1 MADTSLGTAVLRTK
15 LDATGLKTGLTQA
28 KTETEKFAA
37 DSVTAVKGIGA
48 AIGAVAASQGLRA
61 YIGFMRSAAVEAQ
74 QATASAALFQ
84 KALQRNNQS
93 ASDGAAMVQRLAD
106 KFGVVNSVVEES
118 ATFMLRQGAS
128 IDDVERALTA
138 AGASAAAAGFDI
150 STAFNNVGVAVAT
163 GRSQLLETSG
173 IVANLGPVAQ
183 AYAKSVGKTVEQL
196 TQQELIQAR
205 VNAIY
210 EETKSE
216 IEDVDILL
224 KGLPKS
230 QAEVTREFTRFRQSA
245 GDLAQA
251 VIVPL
256 NNALSGALRVIND
269 LPEPVKQG
277 AIAMAGAATAGIAL
291 ATGITAIKTAL
302 NGLSALGLLSFG
314 PAGWIVLGVA
324 AVAGLAVALSGQP
337 SSLDRAVQNAQKAL
351 SGGDKT
357 SMVSA
362 LDDVVSKLEGSV
374 KTAFQNLRDDI
385 AGTADD
391 AVEAAAKTARAFA
404 MMDELVAAQKRVTA
418 AQSAYDEAIRSNRG
432 LGASGVAVDAEG
444 RVAFDVDRELQSIKD
459 KLFAMGEAA
468 VVPFVK
474 FNEELR
480 RFELTAPADVLA
492 GLLDPEGVRRVVE
505 GTTTTVQNIYAGA
518 KSALHAAENE
528 LAAAQADLNARLA
541 RINEPIPGTPTP
553 TPTTPSTG
561 TPDAKRTWQMV
572 LDDLDRAGK
581 EAMRRAAFEGTD
593 EAFREAARKRVTLID
608 DAITEAL
615 TTFYGQ
621 VSPQELGALAAR
633 RARAE
638 HEARIPVAAGTPPDP
653 AGLAALKAQA
663 DAIMA
668 DTLQANRDA
677 RLQEL
682 RETLAHNSSLRQ
694 QALAI
699 MADTRQAQADARAAE
714 EAQRAYVDSLNDSEA
729 ELGRWLATADRL
741 TVSIKAANDETAR
754 MGLFADALKKY
765 GSGREGLAGTSAA
778 DRTGGRFPDRD
789 AAAAMLRDTV
799 VATVDAFR
807 EGKVG
812 VAEVQ
817 AAVDAWTS
825 VMPQSVK
832 AINELTEGILQLD
845 RAAQDAARTA
855 MQNELAPLWTPSSGT
870 LPIVKDFTHKFERS
884 LRDGWK
890 APGDASNGVQ
900 RSNVITWQDAQRTLQ
915 AQEDAAA
922 AAAKAQQDAADRF
935 ASTVISAGFSF
946 GDAAVKAFQD
956 GDIVGVIRAGLSGA
970 GSIFSGLDAKDSNI
984 LGTIGLFGGTLG
996 IGSLIAGGLGL
1007 IGTLI
1012 GALTGGGREA
1022 EERRRD
1028 EASRARSVPAVN
1040 INFTVNQ
1047 SNTYN
1052 GAPRDPANEQAFARQ
1067 ADTLF
1072 ESIYR
1077 RHLGPRLD
1085 RIEQRLG
1092 IAGA

>member
-1 MADTSLGTAVLRTK
+1 MADASLGKAVLHTQ
-15 LDATGLKTGLTQA
+15 LDTAGLRTGLAQAQAETQ
-28 KTETEKFAA
+28 KFSQDA
-37 DSVTAVKGIGA
+37 VTRFKGIGA

-230 QAEVTREFTRFRQSA
+230 QAEVTREVTKFRQSA
-245 GDLAQA
+245 GDLAQK

-351 SGGDKT
+351 SGGDKN

-374 KTAFQNLRDDI
+374 KTAFKNLRDDI

-391 AVEAAAKTARAFA
+391 AVEAATKTARAFG
-404 MMDELVAAQKRVTA
+404 MMDELIAAQKRLTA

-432 LGASGVAVDAEG
+432 LGVSGVAVDADG

-474 FNEELR
+474 FNEELH

-492 GLLDPEGVRRVVE
+492 GVLDPDGVRRVVE
-505 GTTTTVQNIYAGA
+505 GTTTTVQNIYA
-518 KSALHAAENE
+518 SAASAMRSAENE
-528 LAAAQADLNARLA
+528 VTAAQTALDALLAKINAPLSTTT
-541 RINEPIPGTPTP
+541 PPPTPTP
-553 TPTTPSTG
+553 TPTSAGGVAT
-561 TPDAKRTWQMV
+561 RTWQMV

-593 EAFREAARKRVTLID
+593 EAFREAARKRVALID

-633 RARAE
+633 RAQAE
-638 HEARIPVAAGTPPDP
+638 HEARIPVAAGTPPVP
-653 AGLAALKAQA
+653 AGLANLKAQA

-682 RETLAHNSSLRQ
+682 RETLAHNSALRQ

-699 MADTRQAQADARAAE
+699 MADTNQAQAEARAAE

-729 ELGRWLATADRL
+729 ELGRWLNTAGRL
-741 TVSIKAANDETAR
+741 TLAIKAANDETAR
-754 MGLFADALKKY
+754 MGLFADALAKY
-765 GSGREGLAGTSAA
+765 GSGRAGLAGTSAA

-789 AAAAMLRDTV
+789 VAAGMLRDTV
-799 VATVDAFR
+799 VATVEAFKD
-807 EGKVG
+807 GKVG
-812 VAEVQ
+812 VDEVR

-832 AINELTEGILQLD
+832 AINDLTEGILLLD

-870 LPIVKDFTHKFERS
+870 LPIVKDFTDKLERETES
-884 LRDGWK
+884 WLKVGLRDAGK
-890 APGDASNGVQ
+890 GRSPGFDADSVSGFK
-900 RSNVITWQDAQRTLQ
+900 RAGDSITSSADAFRDT
-915 AQEDAAA
+915 
-922 AAAKAQQDAADRF
+922 
-935 ASTVISAGFSF
+935 I
-946 GDAAVKAFQD
+946 
-956 GDIVGVIRAGLSGA
+956 IRAGISFTDTLVRGIQTGDA
-970 GSIFSGLDAKDSNI
+970 GSIVSGGIGAAGSIIGGLVGGPWGMVISGLLPI
-984 LGTIGLFGGTLG
+984 LGGLFGG
-996 IGSLIAGGLGL
+996 L
-1007 IGTLI
+1007 IGGGNREDLERVRAS
-1012 GALTGGGREA
+1012 GAATRGAPSIDLSVIINQSLSVQSLTDPAGKT
-1022 EERRRD
+1022 
-1028 EASRARSVPAVN
+1028 AVN
-1040 INFTVNQ
+1040 NLLLDTVRRLEDAITRNIIPRV
-1047 SNTYN
+1047 TALEG
-1052 GAPRDPANEQAFARQ
+1052 GAA
-1067 ADTLF
+1067 
-1072 ESIYR
+1072 
-1077 RHLGPRLD
+1077 
-1085 RIEQRLG
+1085 
-1092 IAGA
+1092 

>member
-74 QATASAALFQ
+74 QAATATTLFE
-84 KALQRNNQS
+84 KAVRRNNES
-93 ASDGAAMVQRLAD
+93 ASEGASMVQRLSD
-106 KFGVVNSVVEES
+106 RFGVVNSIIEDS
-118 ATFMLRQGAS
+118 ATTMLRQGATLEM
-128 IDDVERALTA
+128 VEKTLLT
-138 AGASAAAAGFDI
+138 AGASAAAAGVDI
-150 STAFNNVGVAVAT
+150 TTAFQNVSTAVVSGNSILL
-163 GRSQLLETSG
+163 RSSG
-173 IVANLGPVAQ
+173 IIAGLGEAERE
-183 AYAKSVGKTVEQL
+183 YAKSVGKTVDSL
-196 TQQELIQAR
+196 TDQERMQAR

-210 EETKSE
+210 HETRYE
-216 IEDVDILL
+216 IEDLDQIL
-224 KGLPKS
+224 KGLPRA
-230 QAEVTREFTRFRQSA
+230 QAEVTKQWSTFRQTA
-245 GDLAQA
+245 GDLALK
-251 VIVPL
+251 VVTPL
-256 NNALSGALRVIND
+256 TQGLGTMLRFVND
-269 LPEPVKQG
+269 LPEPLKQG

-302 NGLSALGLLSFG
+302 TGLNALGLLSFG
-314 PAGWIVLGVA
+314 PTGWIVLGVA

-351 SGGDKT
+351 SGGDKN

-391 AVEAAAKTARAFA
+391 AVEAATKTARAFG
-404 MMDELVAAQKRVTA
+404 MMDELIAAQKRLTA

-432 LGASGVAVDAEG
+432 LGVSGVAVDADG

-572 LDDLDRAGK
+572 LDDLDKAGK

-593 EAFREAARKRVTLID
+593 EAFREAAQKRVTLID
-608 DAITEAL
+608 NAITEAL

-638 HEARIPVAAGTPPDP
+638 HEARIPVAAGAPPDP
-653 AGLAALKAQA
+653 AGVAALKAQA

-714 EAQRAYVDSLNDSEA
+714 EAQRAYIDSLNDSEA

-754 MGLFADALKKY
+754 MGLFADALAKY
-765 GSGREGLAGTSAA
+765 GSGRAGLAGTSAA

-789 AAAAMLRDTV
+789 VAAGMLRDTV
-799 VATVDAFR
+799 VATVEAFKD
-807 EGKVG
+807 GKVG
-812 VAEVQ
+812 VDEVR

-832 AINELTEGILQLD
+832 AINDLTEGILLLD

-855 MQNELAPLWTPSSGT
+855 MQNELAPLVAPPGGW
-870 LPIVKDFTHKFERS
+870 PIVKGFGEKLAVEAES
-884 LRDGWK
+884 WLVVGLRRAGKSRPDGFDRDSVSGFK
-890 APGDASNGVQ
+890 RAGETITTSAASFADIV
-900 RSNVITWQDAQRTLQ
+900 V
-915 AQEDAAA
+915 AAA
-922 AAAKAQQDAADRF
+922 GDVRGLFTSILQGDTQGAIK
-935 ASTVISAGFSF
+935 SGFDLF
-946 GDAAVKAFQD
+946 GDIGAALLP
-956 GDIVGVIRAGLSGA
+956 G
-970 GSIFSGLDAKDSNI
+970 
-984 LGTIGLFGGTLG
+984 FGP
-996 IGSLIAGGLGL
+996 LIK
-1007 IGTLI
+1007 IGTGLL
-1012 GALTGGGREA
+1012 GDLFSALTGGGSRDA
-1022 EERRRD
+1022 EERRRR
-1028 EASRARSVPAVN
+1028 EQQQARSVPAVN